1 MTTSTQAL
9 YSLSWVRYELLISN
23 RLTVCEQ
30 MSPYLPNS
38 YNRAIR
44 WTDRAQPVRSPAL
57 AIFHAAICDVAAHTL
72 IETRNNCED

>member
-30 MSPYLPNS
+30 MSP
-38 YNRAIR
+38 
-44 WTDRAQPVRSPAL
+44 
-57 AIFHAAICDVAAHTL
+57 
-72 IETRNNCED
+72 